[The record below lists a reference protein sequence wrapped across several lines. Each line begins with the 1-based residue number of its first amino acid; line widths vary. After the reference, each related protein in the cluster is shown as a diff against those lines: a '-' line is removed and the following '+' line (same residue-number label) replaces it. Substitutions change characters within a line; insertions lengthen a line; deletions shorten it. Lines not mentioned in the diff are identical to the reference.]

1 MQSPIGKNDLDTI
14 ESVGNSPGKG
24 KKRKKVWIPAASL
37 RRVGLDAAAN
47 LIV

>member
-1 MQSPIGKNDLDTI
+1 MREELNTMN
-14 ESVGNSPGKG
+14 SVNNNSPTNTK